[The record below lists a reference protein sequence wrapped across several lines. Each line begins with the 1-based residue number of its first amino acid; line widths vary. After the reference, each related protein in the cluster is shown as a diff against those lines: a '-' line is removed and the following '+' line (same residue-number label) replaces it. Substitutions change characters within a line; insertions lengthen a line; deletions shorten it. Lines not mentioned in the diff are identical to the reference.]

1 LRDFLP
7 ALVVAVLAALLVFG
21 TASAIAQQPD
31 VIIAAEGPAVVR
43 PGDIVTYQFSYTVE
57 GGPGTDIA
65 VGWYGERVAY
75 VSQRVVSGG
84 GRVVGE
90 PAVGDTVG
98 VIRWSVP
105 EGSGVLEM
113 TLRVPED
120 AVQGKMGAG
129 AYEPGTETTASDG
142 VTTLITP
149 AALPDTGSGS
159 LASGGQGIPVW
170 LVVLL
175 VAGGLSGLVAAARA
189 VAPKRSR

>member
-1 LRDFLP
+1 LRDLL
-7 ALVVAVLAALLVFG
+7 AAMVLTVAALLVFG
-21 TASAIAQQPD
+21 AASAIAQQPD
-31 VIIAAEGPAVVR
+31 VTIAAEGPAVAR
-43 PGDIVTYQFSYTVE
+43 PGDMVTYQFSYIVE

-65 VGWYGERVAY
+65 AGWYGERVTYA
-75 VSQRVVSGG
+75 SQRVVSGG

-129 AYEPGTETTASDG
+129 AHEPGTETTASNA

-159 LASGGQGIPVW
+159 LASGDQAIPVW
-170 LVVLL
+170 LVVALL
-175 VAGGLSGLVAAARA
+175 VVGGMAGLVAAARTA
-189 VAPKRSR
+189 ALTRSR